1 MIIGTSRCVTLMS
14 IIIFGGK
21 IMQMIFFFKILENV
35 VTVKKNLNS
44 TIK

>member
-1 MIIGTSRCVTLMS
+1 MS
-14 IIIFGGK
+14 IIIFVGK
-21 IMQMIFFFKILENV
+21 IIQMIFFFKILENE